1 MERKAKIGA
10 DALLIAGIVFSCVG
24 ALFLVIGIALS
35 FSMNGKDAAVFLLA
49 FGGIGLI
56 FLVVGLIFL
65 IVKIKKKLL
74 CNRLLQSGNYIM
86 AEISEVNVNYNVTIN
101 GRSPYVVEC
110 RYQDM
115 AGNVHIFASRCLYF
129 NPEPLLQSQM
139 VKVYVEG
146 DNYKHYYV
154 DIDEILPKV
163 IRH

>member
-10 DALLIAGIVFSCVG
+10 DALLIVGIVFSCMG
-24 ALFLVIGIALS
+24 ALFFVIGIALS
-35 FSMNGKDAAVFLLA
+35 FVMSGQDAVIFLLA
-49 FGGIGLI
+49 FGGTGFV
-56 FLVVGLIFL
+56 FLAVGLIFL
-65 IVKIKKKLL
+65 MVKIKKKRL
-74 CNRLLQSGNYIM
+74 CNRLLRSGNYIM
-86 AEISEVNVNYNVTIN
+86 AEISEVTVNYNVSVN

-129 NPEPLLQSQM
+129 NPGPLLQNQM

-146 DNYKHYYV
+146 DDYKHYYV
-154 DIDEILPKV
+154 DIDEVLPKV